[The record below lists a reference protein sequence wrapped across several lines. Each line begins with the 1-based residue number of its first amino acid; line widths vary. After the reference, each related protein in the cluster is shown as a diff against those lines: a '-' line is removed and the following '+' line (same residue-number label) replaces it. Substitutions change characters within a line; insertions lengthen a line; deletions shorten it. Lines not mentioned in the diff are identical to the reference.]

1 VVVTIF
7 LPYPNLLFSERERN
21 PAAQRLVSSLCSAV
35 RRSVV
40 LPLLVAGYCAS
51 SPAAEWKMESSINQ
65 SLSYDDN
72 FRMAKEPVDSLIY
85 QLTPTLKLAR
95 RTEVWDTATDV
106 SYGVQSYSDKS
117 TQDQN
122 PQRYGF
128 NTQYRTERS
137 SLGLG
142 STYSIT
148 PTRNTALQDSGNF
161 ASDAVNENWSVSPS
175 YSYKMTELDS
185 LIGSASYSKSTYSTA
200 AFSNND
206 NQSVNLGW
214 QRQWSERL
222 HYSVSTFYSRF
233 ESQQSSSN
241 VSSDSYGINLSANY
255 MLSELW
261 QLNGTIG
268 GRITDTTNKIE
279 ANPGLMVVNQT
290 TSQGFLADLSAR
302 YTGERLSSSFG
313 LNRSLVPSGQG
324 QLTEQTGINLDL
336 SYQLSER
343 LSSRMGA
350 SYQQTDSAS
359 GNQMANTNGVKRTNI
374 NLSAGLDWKLT
385 PDWIFSA
392 SYQHRKQESKN
403 SDTITADSNIF
414 MLMINY
420 NWPGLSISR

>member
-7 LPYPNLLFSERERN
+7 LPYPNQLSSERERS
-21 PAAQRLVSSLCSAV
+21 PAAQRLVSGFCSAV

-72 FRMAKEPVDSLIY
+72 FRMAEEPVGSLIY
-85 QLTPTLKLAR
+85 QLTPTLNLAR
-95 RTEVWDTATDV
+95 KTEVWDAATEA
-106 SYGVQSYSDKS
+106 SYGVQSYSDS
-117 TQDQN
+117 ATQDQN

-142 STYSIT
+142 SSYSIT
-148 PTRNTALQDSGNF
+148 PTRNTALLDSGNF
-161 ASDAVNENWSVSPS
+161 VSDAVGENWSVTPS

-185 LIGSASYSKSTYSTA
+185 LTASAIYSKTTYSTGD
-200 AFSNND
+200 FSNND
-206 NQSVNLGW
+206 NQSINLGW

-222 HYSVSTFYSRF
+222 NYSVAAFYSKF

-241 VSSDSYGINLSANY
+241 VSSDSYGINLSTNY

-359 GNQMANTNGVKRTNI
+359 GEPMDNTNGVERTNI
-374 NLSAGLDWKLT
+374 NLSAGIDWKLT

-392 SYQHRKQESKN
+392 IYQHRKQERKN
-403 SDTITADSNIF
+403 PDTITANSNIF
-414 MLMINY
+414 MLTLNY
-420 NWPGLSISR
+420 NWPGLSISK